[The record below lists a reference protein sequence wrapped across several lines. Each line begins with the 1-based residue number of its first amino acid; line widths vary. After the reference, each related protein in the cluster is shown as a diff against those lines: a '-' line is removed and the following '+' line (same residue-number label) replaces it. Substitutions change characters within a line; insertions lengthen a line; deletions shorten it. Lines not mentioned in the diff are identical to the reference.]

1 MVVAL
6 QFVLFSEMSSLL
18 FNHIM
23 LRIMDCFF
31 FGLADWVVSGSYRE
45 QKLYGDCNVR
55 LVMRF
60 IKSLRFL

>member
-31 FGLADWVVSGSYRE
+31 FWVARLGGEWFVSGT
-45 QKLYGDCNVR
+45 KTL
-55 LVMRF
+55 
-60 IKSLRFL
+60 

>member
-6 QFVLFSEMSSLL
+6 QSVLFSEMSSLL

-31 FGLADWVVSGSYRE
+31 LGLPDWVVSGSYRE
-45 QKLYGDCNVR
+45 QKRYSDCKVR

-60 IKSLRFL
+60 F